1 MADDLILDDPDA
13 LARADP
19 GGTLRATATAG
30 SQIRL
35 ALASLD
41 TGLLERIATEGRPRS
56 LVIAGMGGSGISAD
70 VCAAIA
76 GTGSPIP
83 IVAIRGYVLPGWV
96 GPMDL
101 VIGVSCSGATEE
113 TLAIVDEAGRRG
125 CRLVGV
131 AATGSPLERLVASY
145 GDSVFIAV
153 DAQGRMPRVSLWTLA
168 TPILR
173 IADVLNVADVPV
185 DVLHAAADLLDEF
198 AIAYGPAVPLIDNPA
213 KTLGLELAA
222 DLPMVWGSGE
232 LGPVAAYRMACQ
244 LAENAK
250 LPSVH
255 GEIPE
260 ANHNQVVAFDGPV
273 AGSEP
278 LEDIFRDRVEEPDA
292 QRRLRLVLLRDSVEH
307 PQVAL
312 RADVSEALAESRGIP
327 VSKVTAS
334 GESALLRLVSLLAVV
349 DFASVYAALALGVD
363 PSPIEP
369 INELKARIA

>member
-1 MADDLILDDPDA
+1 MADDLVLDDPDA
-13 LARADP
+13 LALADP

-30 SQIRL
+30 SQVRL
-35 ALASLD
+35 ALTSLD
-41 TGLLERIATEGRPRS
+41 PGVLERISADGRPRS

-113 TLAIVDEAGRRG
+113 TLAVVDEAGRRG

-131 AATGSPLERLVASY
+131 AASGSPLEQLVSSY
-145 GDSVFIAV
+145 GDSAFIPV
-153 DAQGRMPRVSLWTLA
+153 DAQGRMPRISLWTLV

-173 IADVLNVADVPV
+173 IANALRIADVSV
-185 DVLHAAADLLDEF
+185 DELQAAADHLDEL
-198 AIAYGPAVPLIDNPA
+198 AITYGPAVPLIDNPA

-232 LGPVAAYRMACQ
+232 LGSVAAYRLACQ

-250 LPSVH
+250 LPAVH

-260 ANHNQVVAFDGPV
+260 ANHNQVVVFDGPV

-278 LEDIFRDRVEEPDA
+278 LADIFRDRVEEPDA

-307 PQVAL
+307 PQVAM
-312 RADVSEALAESRGIP
+312 RADVSQALAESRGIP
-327 VSKVTAS
+327 VSNVTAA
-334 GESALLRLVSLLAVV
+334 GDSALLRLVSLLAIV

-363 PSPIEP
+363 PSPIGP